1 MNINLIYQQTGYS
14 FQISVY
20 TCLSFI
26 YDVTNKVFKIPLQ
39 SIELHYK
46 DQIIPNN
53 QTNASSYFNQFPVSI
68 TVIDKSKT
76 NIVSSLYSTPSQERK
91 SSSFD
96 GKKRKKNYIRC
107 QICHHK
113 NSIFYCRDCNNFICF
128 ECNIRY
134 PEHFEHLKINL
145 ESGNILE
152 SFEEYRAK
160 ILDQLNE
167 LNSAFQA
174 TDGSIIDDD
183 QRTDVFFQLN
193 NAISDL
199 DKKTKTL
206 TIMSTSYSCDSE
218 MLTNFNKTLRE
229 LQAPKSREEGVKCF
243 NEVNEKEL
251 EMRNYIPFINL
262 HIIKSEFNNK
272 MTRCFQQLSMLLNDL
287 INDVNNKLDE
297 ANKLKEMTINDIILF
312 NKQFENITKKVDT
325 DTDSDSSSSNSDSES
340 DSNNNNQNII
350 LPKIKSQNEIN
361 NLELYN
367 NQNKII
373 KTENSCVMPKIK
385 INNGEE
391 KTKKLKLKLRS
402 QSKVL
407 PLSNNI
413 NIDNN
418 NNIVNKNTNNYTKNN
433 INLSL
438 AKNMP
443 NSNGVYSERNNKKI
457 SFFDTYKKNAKVD
470 EENMNA
476 NENIGVNSSRVYYLN
491 KNKI

>member
-26 YDVTNKVFKIPLQ
+26 YDVTNKVFKIPLPN
-39 SIELHYK
+39 IELHYK

-53 QTNASSYFNQFPVSI
+53 QTNASSYFNQFPISI
-68 TVIDKSKT
+68 TVIDKSKSNLT
-76 NIVSSLYSTPSQERK
+76 PNFRTSSHEKKISQIENRK
-91 SSSFD
+91 I
-96 GKKRKKNYIRC
+96 KKNYIKC

-134 PEHFEHLKINL
+134 PEHFEHMKINL

-152 SFEEYRAK
+152 SFEEYRSK

-167 LNSAFQA
+167 LNSAFQS
-174 TDGSIIDDD
+174 TNGSIIDED
-183 QRTDVFFQLN
+183 QRTDIFFQLN
-193 NAISDL
+193 NAINDL

-206 TIMSTSYSCDSE
+206 TIMSTSYCCDGE

-229 LQAPKSREEGVKCF
+229 IQPPKSRDEGVRCF

-262 HIIKSEFNNK
+262 HIIKSQFNNK
-272 MTRCFQQLSMLLNDL
+272 MTRCFQQLSLLLNDL
-287 INDVNNKLDE
+287 ITEINNKLEE
-297 ANKLKEMTINDIILF
+297 ASKLKEMTINDIILF
-312 NKQFENITKKVDT
+312 NKQVDDNNTKKVES
-325 DTDSDSSSSNSDSES
+325 DTDSDSSNNNSDSES
-340 DSNNNNQNII
+340 STNNNNQKII
-350 LPKIKSQNEIN
+350 LPNIKSQSEIN
-361 NLELYN
+361 HFEVNN

-385 INNGEE
+385 INNDEE
-391 KTKKLKLKLRS
+391 KSKKIKIKLGS
-402 QSKVL
+402 QNKMQANNNINMN
-407 PLSNNI
+407 SNNI
-413 NIDNN
+413 IKSNN
-418 NNIVNKNTNNYTKNN
+418 NYQKNSV
-433 INLSL
+433 NLSL
-438 AKNMP
+438 VKNVP
-443 NSNGVYSERNNKKI
+443 NSNGIYSERNNKKMI
-457 SFFDTYKKNAKVD
+457 SFFDTYKKNNKAD
-470 EENMNA
+470 EENMNT
-476 NENIGVNSSRVYYLN
+476 NENIGVNSSRIYYLN